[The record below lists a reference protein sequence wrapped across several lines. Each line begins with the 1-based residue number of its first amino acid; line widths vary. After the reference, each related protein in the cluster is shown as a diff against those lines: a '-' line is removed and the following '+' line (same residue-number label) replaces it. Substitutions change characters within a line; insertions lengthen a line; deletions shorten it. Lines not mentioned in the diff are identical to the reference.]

1 MKKDFEKMTD
11 SEIRLSIKSMT
22 DDYEATKNKLAELN
36 YHMKELDE
44 EYVKANNI
52 LTNRSKGKII
62 NGSTTLE
69 NRQSIRS

>member
-22 DDYEATKNKLAELN
+22 DDYEATKNKLAELI

-44 EYVKANNI
+44 EYVKASNI

>member
-11 SEIRLSIKSMT
+11 SEIRLSMKSMT
-22 DDYEATKNKLAELN
+22 DDYEATKNKLAELI

-52 LTNRSKGKII
+52 LTNRSKGNFI

-69 NRQSIRS
+69 NRKSIRS